1 MAKRILLFS
10 LAYYPK
16 YIGGAEVA
24 IKEIT
29 DRILPE
35 DIVFDM
41 ITCRFD
47 STLPE
52 FERIGNINIYRIG
65 PTKRDPRMDELVR
78 FPMYLVKVIYP
89 VLAVWKAISL
99 DRKVRYDAVW
109 AMMSYMGFPVALWRK
124 VFGRT
129 IPYALTLQEGDSVE
143 HVMKRLRIRL
153 VARLYAAIYRDA
165 TIIQTISFYLAHWAR
180 GMGYQGPLEV
190 VPNAVDVTHFSGE
203 YAEAD
208 LTELALQL
216 EKKKEDRFII
226 TTSRLVEKNA
236 IDMVI
241 RALRFLPLEV
251 KFLVLGVGPDEE
263 KLKTLVAKEGLNDRV
278 HFLGQVG
285 HEALPQY
292 LKLSDVFVRPSR
304 SEGMGNS
311 FVEAM
316 AAKIPVVATPVGG
329 IVDFLFDP
337 DKNPD
342 KEPTGLFAKVD
353 DPEDIARQIKRLL
366 DDTELRARIVAN
378 AHLMVVAKY
387 DWNLIARTM
396 RQKVFAPLLGEAALH
411 ADAVAQT
418 LPS

>member
-1 MAKRILLFS
+1 MSKRILIFS

-24 IKEIT
+24 VKEIT
-29 DRILPE
+29 DRMSPE
-35 DIVFDM
+35 DITFDM

-47 STLPE
+47 STLPA
-52 FERIGNINIYRIG
+52 FEKIGNINIYRIG
-65 PTKRDPRMDELVR
+65 PAKRNPRMEELQR

-89 VLAVWKAISL
+89 VLAAWKAASL
-99 DRKVRYDAVW
+99 DKKFHYDAAW
-109 AMMSYMGFPVALWRK
+109 AMMSYMGFPIAIWRK
-124 VFGRT
+124 VSGRSM
-129 IPYALTLQEGDSVE
+129 PYVLTLQEGDSVE

-153 VARLYAAIYRDA
+153 VTRLYTAIYRDA

-180 GMGYQGPLEV
+180 SMGYQGPLEV

-203 YAEAD
+203 YTEAD

-216 EKKKEDRFII
+216 EKKKEDRFVI

-236 IDMVI
+236 IDTVI
-241 RALRFLPLEV
+241 RALQFLPPEV

-263 KLKTLVAKEGLNDRV
+263 KLKTLAAKEGVKDRV
-278 HFLGQVG
+278 RFLGQVG
-285 HEALPQY
+285 HEELPQY

-337 DKNPD
+337 DQNPD
-342 KEPTGLFAKVD
+342 QEPTGLFAKVD
-353 DPEDIARQIKRLL
+353 EPTDVARQIKRLL
-366 DDTELRARIVAN
+366 DDAPLRERIIAN
-378 AHLMVVAKY
+378 AHRMVIAKY
-387 DWNLIARTM
+387 DWNLIARAM
-396 RQKVFAPLLGEAALH
+396 RRKVFAPLLGESALPTEPPPPT
-411 ADAVAQT
+411 Q
-418 LPS
+418 LS